1 MSPAAAARRPPG
13 ALCRAGLNNYRP
25 LRVRPMPARRW
36 RPARPTVTPTNII
49 EAMGAPDWWRKW
61 FADWTAWS
69 ALLAAAF
76 ALPPQDDAALDIYR
90 ECTGRS
96 A

>member
-1 MSPAAAARRPPG
+1 M
-13 ALCRAGLNNYRP
+13 
-25 LRVRPMPARRW
+25 
-36 RPARPTVTPTNII
+36 TPSNII

-61 FADWTAWS
+61 FARGDWTAWS
-69 ALLAAAF
+69 AFLAAAF

-96 A
+96 AWPTAPYRGHDREL